1 MDVKVLDFKYYIDMF
16 ADSIRNDVLN
26 NISDESTKSEILSFI
41 DSAVITV
48 CDTYYADLKNE
59 SVSQT
64 E

>member
-1 MDVKVLDFKYYIDMF
+1 MDVKMLDFKYYIDMF

-41 DSAVITV
+41 DAAVITV